1 MFMKKA
7 LAIIVFLWMPFITFS
22 QVLEDLDIIA
32 PYNEGLAA
40 VKKGDQWGFID
51 EKGNLVI
58 DFRDDLV
65 WNEKAIETN
74 TDITGIRYP
83 LFKNGR
89 CLIRELLKDEEIYVY
104 GFMDTSGN
112 TVIKPEYLNVTQFD
126 QGYAIGILMTKT
138 LRGKNEFQLDIF
150 QYRFSEVILNT
161 SGEVMRLI
169 TLRDHIQMSKKRY
182 TLPDLRARLVNP
194 ELLMIMNE
202 KNKWEVRKLEL

>member
-1 MFMKKA
+1 MKKA
-7 LAIIVFLWMPFITFS
+7 LALFVFLWIPLLSFT

-40 VKKGDQWGFID
+40 VKKGDKWGFID

-58 DFRDDLV
+58 DFRDDVV
-65 WNEKAIETN
+65 WNDKAIESN
-74 TDITGIRYP
+74 TDITGIKYP
-83 LFKNGR
+83 EFKNGR
-89 CLIRELLKDEEIYVY
+89 CLIQELLKDEEIYVY

-138 LRGKNEFQLDIF
+138 LRGQNEFQLDIF
-150 QYRFSEVILNT
+150 QYRFSEVILDT

-182 TLPDLRARLVNP
+182 KLPVLRARLINP
-194 ELLMIMNE
+194 GLLMVLNE
-202 KNKWEVRKLEL
+202 KNKWEVRKLAM

>member
-1 MFMKKA
+1 MKKTLA
-7 LAIIVFLWMPFITFS
+7 LFVFLWIPLLSFT

-40 VKKGDQWGFID
+40 VKKGDKWGFID

-65 WNEKAIETN
+65 WNEKAIESN
-74 TDITGIRYP
+74 TDITGIKYP
-83 LFKNGR
+83 QFINGR
-89 CLIRELLKDEEIYVY
+89 CLIQELLKDEEIYVY

-150 QYRFSEVILNT
+150 QYRFSEVILDS

-182 TLPDLRARLVNP
+182 KLPALRARLINP
-194 ELLMIMNE
+194 GLLMVLNG
-202 KNKWEVRKLEL
+202 KNKWEVRKLAM

>member
-1 MFMKKA
+1 MKKTLA
-7 LAIIVFLWMPFITFS
+7 LFVFLWIPLLSFT

-40 VKKGDQWGFID
+40 VKKGDKWGFID

-65 WNEKAIETN
+65 WNEKAIESN
-74 TDITGIRYP
+74 TDITGIKYP
-83 LFKNGR
+83 QFINGR
-89 CLIRELLKDEEIYVY
+89 CLIQELLKDEEIYVY

-150 QYRFSEVILNT
+150 QYRFSEVILDS

-182 TLPDLRARLVNP
+182 KLPALRARLINP
-194 ELLMIMNE
+194 GLLMVLNE
-202 KNKWEVRKLEL
+202 KNKWEVRKLAM

>member
-1 MFMKKA
+1 MKKA
-7 LAIIVFLWMPFITFS
+7 LAIFVFLWIPLLSFT
-22 QVLEDLDIIA
+22 QVLEELDVIA
-32 PYNEGLAA
+32 PYSEGLAA
-40 VKKGDQWGFID
+40 VKKGDKWGFID

-58 DFRDDLV
+58 DFRDDVV
-65 WNEKAIETN
+65 WNEKAIESN

-83 LFKNGR
+83 EFKNGR

-150 QYRFSEVILNT
+150 QYRFSEVILD
-161 SGEVMRLI
+161 SFGEVMQLI

-182 TLPDLRARLVNP
+182 KLPALRARLINP
-194 ELLMIMNE
+194 GLLMVMNE
-202 KNKWEVRKLEL
+202 KNKWEVRKLEF

>member
-1 MFMKKA
+1 MKKA
-7 LAIIVFLWMPFITFS
+7 LAIFVFLWIPLLSFT
-22 QVLEDLDIIA
+22 QVLEELDVIA
-32 PYNEGLAA
+32 PYSEGLAA
-40 VKKGDQWGFID
+40 VKKGDKWGFID

-58 DFRDDLV
+58 DFRDDVV
-65 WNEKAIETN
+65 WNEKAIESN

-83 LFKNGR
+83 EFKNGR

-150 QYRFSEVILNT
+150 QYRFSEVILD
-161 SGEVMRLI
+161 SFGEVMQLI

-182 TLPDLRARLVNP
+182 KLPALRARLINP
-194 ELLMIMNE
+194 GLLMVMNE
-202 KNKWEVRKLEL
+202 KDKWEVRKLEF

>member
-83 LFKNGR
+83 QFKNGR

>member
-1 MFMKKA
+1 MKKA
-7 LAIIVFLWMPFITFS
+7 LAIFVFLWIPLLSFT
-22 QVLEDLDIIA
+22 QVLEELDVIA
-32 PYNEGLAA
+32 PYSEGLAA
-40 VKKGDQWGFID
+40 VKKGDKWGFID

-58 DFRDDLV
+58 DFRDDVV
-65 WNEKAIETN
+65 WNEKAIESN

-83 LFKNGR
+83 EFKNGK

-150 QYRFSEVILNT
+150 QYRFSEVILD
-161 SGEVMRLI
+161 SFGEVMQLI

-182 TLPDLRARLVNP
+182 KLPALRARLINP
-194 ELLMIMNE
+194 GLLMVMNE
-202 KNKWEVRKLEL
+202 KDKWEVRKLEF